1 MNGPSVSCWVPD
13 PYALQGPHRRGHLF
27 IISVSIYWGHHSSHS
42 PSEWTRATPP
52 LFFCMLAFS
61 SRSALKWSYVCWSVC
76 MTEEDRGAETNDGII
91 IPAAVFK
98 EQNSEMVENR
108 FESESHSLVSDSAI
122 PCTVAA
128 MLLCLWTSPGQNTG
142 VGRHCLLQEI
152 FPTRGL
158 NPGLLLCRLILCH
171 LSRQGSPRTALYV
184 LAA

>member
-1 MNGPSVSCWVPD
+1 MALNLCIPWLQPTHIPRKGCEAGRKRSVAVNGPSVSCWVPD

-91 IPAAVFK
+91 IPTAVFK

-108 FESESHSLVSDSAI
+108 FESESHSLMSDS
-122 PCTVAA
+122 
-128 MLLCLWTSPGQNTG
+128 LRS
-142 VGRHCLLQEI
+142 H
-152 FPTRGL
+152 
-158 NPGLLLCRLILCH
+158 
-171 LSRQGSPRTALYV
+171 AL
-184 LAA
+184 